1 MKEAYDAR
9 HTVRRCSPVEG
20 AVVTRPLHRTGG
32 SNHDL
37 LANLHRQLLAAAALR
52 GRGWAAR
59 APWGPGDILTGAPWR
74 RAPPL
79 VPWRL
84 VTSTSWRSDYG
95 AMRHRGLSL
104 AQRAWTMI
112 EKRRPR
118 QVQVGLGP
126 GECCTCAL
134 FTETAGEVQI
144 GARIDYPGYSIRTG
158 PNRQLRRSRVL

>member
-1 MKEAYDAR
+1 MTTLGALPKPRACPNQAR
-9 HTVRRCSPVEG
+9 TSPVLMGQHEG
-20 AVVTRPLHRTGG
+20 GLRCKAYCG

-84 VTSTSWRSDYG
+84 G
-95 AMRHRGLSL
+95 
-104 AQRAWTMI
+104 
-112 EKRRPR
+112 
-118 QVQVGLGP
+118 
-126 GECCTCAL
+126 
-134 FTETAGEVQI
+134 
-144 GARIDYPGYSIRTG
+144 
-158 PNRQLRRSRVL
+158 